1 MIFALDMDL
10 KRQLV
15 DIAGANN
22 LWIQSIEPV
31 SLAKTRNEDPII
43 GICLDQKPEE
53 SEKNEVKV
61 EKNPVVSNRKL
72 MTVPMIVG
80 AILLLAGGVW
90 FGVDRITSGKQMA
103 AEDKLAENITPT
115 PIVEPT
121 ATPMPVEKP
130 ETWQILN
137 GSGVTGLA
145 KKWADD
151 LTELGYEDIKTGNA
165 DNSDYEATEVTVR
178 KDSMSKQVEEDLAD
192 KGVSAGNI
200 SIDEDLEYDV
210 VVIIGK
216 E

>member
-1 MIFALDMDL
+1 MM
-10 KRQLV
+10 V
-15 DIAGANN
+15 
-22 LWIQSIEPV
+22 
-31 SLAKTRNEDPII
+31 
-43 GICLDQKPEE
+43 
-53 SEKNEVKV
+53 
-61 EKNPVVSNRKL
+61 
-72 MTVPMIVG
+72 VPMIIG
-80 AILLLAGGVW
+80 ARLLLGGGVW

-178 KDSMSKQVEEDLAD
+178 KDSMSIQVEEDLAD